1 MPIPF
6 RSWPARW
13 QLTLTS
19 AALSTL
25 EQYPWPGNVRELEHA
40 IYRAAIV
47 ACATQ
52 NHTELELL
60 PTHFNLNV
68 ELMAERINDGPYE
81 PVLATD
87 LATMTQQ
94 FQRDVIQKTLED
106 CDRNWAATARKL
118 SLDSGNLHRLA
129 KRLGIK

>member
-1 MPIPF
+1 M
-6 RSWPARW
+6 AR
-13 QLTLTS
+13 
-19 AALSTL
+19 
-25 EQYPWPGNVRELEHA
+25 
-40 IYRAAIV
+40 
-47 ACATQ
+47 ATQ
-52 NHTELELL
+52 NHAELELL

-68 ELMAERINDGPYE
+68 ELMAERINDSPYE
-81 PVLATD
+81 PVLAAD